1 MEIMGVLSSSGRLHE
16 MFDSLR
22 ESLGFLGRLCFR
34 VDTHTVFCAAW
45 ANERA
50 ALRRSLHKLVNLV
63 LNSYWR

>member
-22 ESLGFLGRLCFR
+22 ELLGIFRRLRFS
-34 VDTHTVFCAAW
+34 VDTPTVFCAAW

-63 LNSYWR
+63 LNSHWR